1 MEGHGFPAGSGPWRS
16 CPEPGL
22 RPRRHWQVSSRH
34 HQTRTLD
41 YGYLLGLLEDLQA
54 HWEEAGSLP
63 QEQVGSHENAPG
75 GCARGCS
82 GWDKQGQDRQS
93 PALLGCTACGS
104 GRGLKTSGQSAGIR
118 RELLLCRPRTG
129 LCDTKGESLGRR
141 AVRLQPCEQR
151 REWAAWKEAQ
161 LVLRRPWGLLSP
173 GGAVEAREG
182 TRARPVGLEAR
193 SREGALQG
201 RALQTGCF
209 CRGAGT
215 QQSVLKGPVPQEEGL
230 ADSFSAFS
238 EFGLQ
243 LLRQLRDYF
252 PASNSTAV
260 YRLELLLKWVQPL
273 ICQWGLG
280 PGGCSR
286 LPGVGW
292 GWGDWVGHPPVSCN
306 PSPRCLGKLQIFQ
319 PSFEICPFET
329 ELNMDIAAALKV
341 HLVAG
346 SGLTAHPCLCP
357 CPRAGPVEPH
367 TLALL
372 PSHPTCFLGG
382 FPCREATVNGL
393 TGS

>member
-1 MEGHGFPAGSGPWRS
+1 M
-16 CPEPGL
+16 
-22 RPRRHWQVSSRH
+22 
-34 HQTRTLD
+34 
-41 YGYLLGLLEDLQA
+41 
-54 HWEEAGSLP
+54 
-63 QEQVGSHENAPG
+63 NAPG

-82 GWDKQGQDRQS
+82 GLDKQGQDHQS

-104 GRGLKTSGQSAGIR
+104 GRGLKTSGQSAGLR
-118 RELLLCRPRTG
+118 RELLLCGPRTG
-129 LCDTKGESLGRR
+129 LCNTKGESHGRQ

-161 LVLRRPWGLLSP
+161 QVLPKALGASVSP
-173 GGAVEAREG
+173 GGAVEAGEG
-182 TRARPVGLEAR
+182 TRARSVGLEAR

-201 RALQTGCF
+201 RALQTNCF

-280 PGGCSR
+280 
-286 LPGVGW
+286 L
-292 GWGDWVGHPPVSCN
+292 GDWV
-306 PSPRCLGKLQIFQ
+306 
-319 PSFEICPFET
+319 
-329 ELNMDIAAALKV
+329 AAA
-341 HLVAG
+341 ACRG
-346 SGLTAHPCLCP
+346 
-357 CPRAGPVEPH
+357 
-367 TLALL
+367 
-372 PSHPTCFLGG
+372 LGG
-382 FPCREATVNGL
+382 GGG
-393 TGS
+393 TG